1 MYLATPRCSGCLFAA
16 GPGPEPASSA
26 FVLATGS
33 ARVGDVLATHAAA
46 TAAQALPG
54 VAAYCTAC
62 AQVTWLA
69 RHDELQAALLDS
81 REAHA
86 EWTALWEK
94 LA

>member
-1 MYLATPRCSGCLFAA
+1 MYLATPRCSWCLFMAD
-16 GPGPEPASSA
+16 PGPEPASSA

-33 ARVGDVLATHAAA
+33 ARVADVLAAHAEA

-54 VAAYCTAC
+54 VAAYCSAC

-69 RHDELQAALLDS
+69 RHDGLQAALLDS